1 MFRSIYTAFFIT
13 IFILLSLSTN
23 AQSMLDSIEEATVKS
38 SHWYDKFIVSSYG
51 VMNYNNYNWQLLPQ
65 KRNDIEFERAV
76 LELSYRPSKKWSFNT
91 ELEIEAGGTGVAIE
105 FDPLEEFGEYEYE
118 VEKGGEIWLEQFNFK
133 YDFSPNINIS
143 FGRLKVPFGLIGFL
157 DEPTE
162 YHTTNVSDMENTILP
177 THWTEYGVMLN
188 GRFGKNWVWHAGI
201 VNGLDGSAFNSANF
215 IKRGNQRRFEATNV
229 NDIAGVARLDY
240 EFGYEKFIGISGYYG
255 NTRNN
260 RPKPDL
266 QFDANL
272 AMIEAHVVYELEP
285 FEFSGIVLYG
295 ALQNSEAVSI
305 ANRNLS
311 NNLNVKRTPVGKSAM
326 GWSAEVAFEP
336 FDLLKKH
343 PNGELYF
350 FLRVDSYD
358 TQFSTQGL
366 IFDNPRWDR
375 KTYTGGINYMPNTWL
390 VFKTQ
395 YARQYLGI
403 VENKIQDTF
412 SLGFGYY
419 IK

>member
-1 MFRSIYTAFFIT
+1 MRRFIG
-13 IFILLSLSTN
+13 ICLLSYVMILPFVSSGQSLIDSLEMLSPK
-23 AQSMLDSIEEATVKS
+23 EV
-38 SHWYDKFIVSSYG
+38 HWYDKFKVSSYG
-51 VMNYNNYNWQLLPQ
+51 VMNYNNYNWQILPN

-76 LELSYRPSKKWSFNT
+76 LEMSYRPVPKWSFNM
-91 ELEIEAGGTGVAIE
+91 ELEFEAGGTGVAVE
-105 FDPLEEFGEYEYE
+105 FDPLEEFGEYEFE

-133 YDFSPNINIS
+133 YEFSDKLNVS

-162 YHTTNVSDMENTILP
+162 YRTTNVSDMENTILP
-177 THWTEYGVMLN
+177 THWTEYGIILN
-188 GRFGKNWVWHAGI
+188 GRLAKNWIWHAGI

-215 IKRGNQRRFEATNV
+215 IKRGNQRRFEATNID
-229 NDIAGVARLDY
+229 DIAGVARLDY
-240 EFGYEKFIGISGYYG
+240 EFGYEKFIGVSGYFG

-260 RPKPDL
+260 RPKADL
-266 QFDANL
+266 QYDAYL
-272 AMIEAHVVYELEP
+272 HMIEAHAVYEITP
-285 FEFSGIVLYG
+285 FEFSGILLYG
-295 ALQNSEAVSI
+295 GLQNSEAVSI

-311 NNLNVKRTPVGKSAM
+311 NNLNVKRTPVGKSAL
-326 GWSAEVAFEP
+326 GWSAEIAFEP

-343 PNGELYF
+343 PNGELYLF
-350 FLRVDSYD
+350 IRMDSYD

-366 IFDNPRWDR
+366 IFDNPRWNR
-375 KTYTGGINYMPNTWL
+375 KTYTGGVNYMPNNWL

-395 YARQYLGI
+395 FARQYLGI
-403 VENKIQDTF
+403 IDNRIQDTF

>member
-1 MFRSIYTAFFIT
+1 MFRSIYTNVFST
-13 IFILLSLSTN
+13 LLLLLPFTSK
-23 AQSMLDSIEEATVKS
+23 AQSMLDSLEAATVMP
-38 SHWYDKFIVSSYG
+38 SHWYDKFTVSSYG

-76 LELSYRPSKKWSFNT
+76 LEVSYRPVKKWSFNM
-91 ELEIEAGGTGVAIE
+91 ELEIEAGGTGVAVE

-133 YDFSPNINIS
+133 YDFSPKVSVS

-177 THWTEYGVMLN
+177 THWTEYGVLLN
-188 GRFGKNWVWHAGI
+188 GRFGRNWVWNAGI

-215 IKRGNQRRFEATNV
+215 IKRGNQKRFEATNV

-266 QFDANL
+266 QYDAYL
-272 AMIEAHVVYELEP
+272 SMVEAHVVYEMSP
-285 FEFSGIVLYG
+285 FEFSGIILFG

-336 FDLLKKH
+336 FDMFKKH

-403 VENKIQDTF
+403 VDNKIQDTF